1 MLNETMHIEKKEIQD
16 FKPIPPDVY
25 TVELLDINSR
35 EVETY
40 DSKKNRKENDTIAPL
55 METILDFQFVLL
67 EGVDM
72 ASGEQ
77 LRGRNVF
84 QNYVPSVLYISTKN
98 GKNKLYQIVE
108 ALQKAPL
115 SPEQEAYG
123 ITGKDLNALIGKQCR
138 VGTVINTKGDK
149 SYTNID
155 KFLPAKESFPALTV
169 EEKEN
174 ARLKPKDDKEDNL
187 EVLSPF

>member
-40 DSKKNRKENDTIAPL
+40 DSKKNRKEDDTISKIEI
-55 METILDFQFVLL
+55 ETILDFQFVLL

-123 ITGKDLNALIGKQCR
+123 ITGKDLNALVGKQCR
-138 VGTVINTKGDK
+138 VGTIINTKGDK

-174 ARLKPKDDKEDNL
+174 ARIKPKEDKEDI
-187 EVLSPF
+187 VSPF